1 MFIFLI
7 MKNCQI
13 ASKNFNFYE
22 LKLNDLNDKS
32 IDAEILNSRDKV
44 IKQIRA

>member
-1 MFIFLI
+1 
-7 MKNCQI
+7 
-13 ASKNFNFYE
+13 
-22 LKLNDLNDKS
+22 LNDLNNKS